1 MTHDIPPG
9 LTASIS
15 EVSGISGMW
24 DVSSGLRDKLFE
36 SSWKKYS
43 GPRPSAQAAAKAIA
57 ATEGNGPP
65 VQMQEMV
72 HAHDEL
78 INVILARPGIILT
91 ACL

>member
-1 MTHDIPPG
+1 
-9 LTASIS
+9 
-15 EVSGISGMW
+15 
-24 DVSSGLRDKLFE
+24 
-36 SSWKKYS
+36 
-43 GPRPSAQAAAKAIA
+43 
-57 ATEGNGPP
+57 